1 MRNAI
6 VTASLKCEIACAPV
20 GLSHVFTYR
29 YFDIESFASEN
40 VQVRSLSATASL
52 QKKLSETKNLQSS
65 YARKVDYIRLE
76 VDFRLL
82 LSPLRLDINK
92 KDLVSGIVLIAASAD
107 ECNARIEL

>member
-52 QKKLSETKNLQSS
+52 QKSYQKQNLQSS
-65 YARKVDYIRLE
+65 YARKVDYIRLK